1 MRRITRR
8 PIRSAP
14 SGARQGGFSILEALV
29 TLVVVSAGLLGLA
42 GLQSTLTREADAS
55 RHRGEATRLAQE
67 RIESIRSFHQIATV
81 SDPTASPAIT
91 PSWSGFGWA
100 DLVGN
105 LPKTDTIDSGTNVTY
120 TRTWDSESLKSDTMR
135 TVQVTVSWV
144 DRSGESQSVILSSV
158 IAKMELAMTGGL
170 GFTPP
175 LGGATQIKMPKN
187 RHLNIPFPAVDLGGN
202 RSAYND
208 PAGGYS
214 IIFSNE
220 SGSVVHQCRKEITS
234 AGQIN
239 DTDCDE
245 VTGYVVAGYV
255 SRARTSIAWPSNVVV
270 QNIGAPVNEIRT
282 DVNCRIGS
290 AINQNIEGTVIVDY
304 RYYFCVVPADEGESW
319 SGWVRL
325 AGMAG
330 SNTLVC
336 RYQYKSTAVTDG
348 ERNKQPYTDVELS
361 LDNQNYRIVAADT
374 CPSLPLVE
382 HAAVAT
388 LEPHQNCRGSL
399 QDSAIRVDCPAAPA
413 PVGI

>member
-29 TLVVVSAGLLGLA
+29 TLVAVSAGLLGLA

-67 RIESIRSFHQIATV
+67 RIEAVRSFRQIASV
-81 SDPTASPAIT
+81 SDPTADPPVAW
-91 PSWSGFGWA
+91 SWSHFGWN
-100 DLVGN
+100 DL
-105 LPKTDTIDSGTNVTY
+105 PESRSDIIDYVDYANTQY
-120 TRTWDSESLKSDTMR
+120 TRTLKLGGEGTDTLR
-135 TVQVTVSWV
+135 PLRVTVSWT
-144 DRSGESQSVILSSV
+144 DRAGQGQSVILSSV

-304 RYYFCVVPADEGESW
+304 RYYICVVPADEGESW

>member
-67 RIESIRSFHQIATV
+67 RIEAVRSFHQIASV
-81 SDPTASPAIT
+81 SDPTADPPVAW
-91 PSWSGFGWA
+91 SWSHFGWN
-100 DLVGN
+100 DL
-105 LPKTDTIDSGTNVTY
+105 PESRSDIIDYVDYANTQY
-120 TRTWDSESLKSDTMR
+120 TRTLKLGGEGTDTLR
-135 TVQVTVSWV
+135 PLRVTVSWT
-144 DRSGESQSVILSSV
+144 DRAGQGQSVILSSV

-304 RYYFCVVPADEGESW
+304 RYYICVVPADEGESW